1 LPAAVVIRLARQQAP
16 FHQASTT
23 VLVDEPPQ
31 FYCKLWTLE
40 IQIAAGIGELHPG
53 WLEPVE
59 KQIEPLPSVGP
70 GDPVAA
76 AQQITQAGSVVGS
89 LAYMAPEQFLGEQ
102 LDARADLFSLGV
114 VLFECLTGHHPFRG
128 ADGAD
133 TRRRILAGEVAEI
146 EPGLDDEVGA
156 VLARMLAPDREDR
169 YPSVAPLLREIQ
181 ALVVGA
187 GGARLPDSIAV
198 LPFTDRDGG
207 DWSGAALADGL
218 RRALQRVD
226 GVQVVPRGQ
235 IAALC
240 AAHGSV
246 PIAVGFAAAC
256 RWVISGQIQREA
268 GRWEVSA
275 ELLNVA
281 TDSVA
286 AWSEAIADDLAPAAR
301 GLGDRIVESIGLIG
315 DPLHGPLAPSDVV
328 ARAMELAWR
337 KVGRRDFREAIGL
350 LEEVLRL
357 EPDHVEALVQFGEI
371 AGLLH
376 SSTGDPVLSTAARTR
391 LERAVELDPDNPRAN
406 QWLGYNL
413 SAHGEL
419 IDAEQHFAAART
431 ADPGNWQHDYFHAG
445 SLMALPLHAIPEIA
459 ARRGVRDLVDPVS
472 WRRSAAL
479 DELRKA
485 ATLAPRNA
493 FAFWGLG
500 AIQYEIGAYDE
511 SIVGFERAVELEAV
525 SPLATGGIAAFL
537 AEALRRAG
545 RRDQAREAALAALET
560 TERNDHMYRDLFRS
574 VALCALG
581 RTHLDLGDREA
592 ARASFEQA
600 RLLLEARPE
609 VRSGGNVLVQA
620 LSGLGCTG
628 QRRSL
633 DRARRLFEDRETHS
647 FAWVHMCGDDFALA
661 QIARACVVV
670 GDPEAPVYIARAREA
685 GSLEADELEV
695 G

>member
-1 LPAAVVIRLARQQAP
+1 
-16 FHQASTT
+16 
-23 VLVDEPPQ
+23 
-31 FYCKLWTLE
+31 
-40 IQIAAGIGELHPG
+40 
-53 WLEPVE
+53 
-59 KQIEPLPSVGP
+59 
-70 GDPVAA
+70 VAA

-479 DELRKA
+479 AERLRLLGAGGDPVRDRRLRRVDRRVRARRRARGGLTARDRRDRGVPRRGASTRRAPRSSAGSRAGGPRDHRAKRPHVPGPVSLGRAVRAGANAPRSRRPRSGAGVVRAGAA
-485 ATLAPRNA
+485 ATRGAPR
-493 FAFWGLG
+493 
-500 AIQYEIGAYDE
+500 
-511 SIVGFERAVELEAV
+511 S
-525 SPLATGGIAAFL
+525 
-537 AEALRRAG
+537 
-545 RRDQAREAALAALET
+545 
-560 TERNDHMYRDLFRS
+560 
-574 VALCALG
+574 ALG
-581 RTHLDLGDREA
+581 R
-592 ARASFEQA
+592 
-600 RLLLEARPE
+600 
-609 VRSGGNVLVQA
+609 
-620 LSGLGCTG
+620 
-628 QRRSL
+628 
-633 DRARRLFEDRETHS
+633 
-647 FAWVHMCGDDFALA
+647 
-661 QIARACVVV
+661 
-670 GDPEAPVYIARAREA
+670 
-685 GSLEADELEV
+685 
-695 G
+695 